1 MLYGREGKERARGP
15 GTYDVRLN
23 GWFAPF
29 AVLKGLKDVVP
40 EVEEGV
46 EV

>member
-1 MLYGREGKERARGP
+1 MLRGGEKGRARGF
-15 GTYDVRLN
+15 GTYDVRLD

-29 AVLKGLKDVVP
+29 AALEGLKGVVP

>member
-1 MLYGREGKERARGP
+1 MRRGGEGKERARGF
-15 GTYDVRLN
+15 GTYDVRLD
-23 GWFAPF
+23 GRFAPF

-40 EVEEGV
+40 EAAEGV